1 MVTMDNNVKFNTI
14 PEAVEDIKA
23 GKFVIVADDEDRENE
38 GDLIMAAEKV
48 TPETVNFFAT
58 HGRGL
63 ICVCM
68 PQERIEQLQL
78 HSMVE
83 HNTAKHGTRFTVS
96 VDAVEGTT
104 TGISAPDRAVT
115 IKALVDPNTKPEDLA
130 RPGHVFP
137 IRALEGGVLVRAG
150 HTEASVDL
158 ARLAGLKPIAV
169 LCEIMD
175 EDGTMA
181 RVPTLYQ
188 MARKYNLKF
197 ITVHDLIAY
206 RRQHEKLVK
215 RVTTVDFPT
224 TYGDFKL
231 HLYRSDIDDH
241 HHLALTKGDVAGK
254 QNVLVRVHSSCL
266 TGDVFGSMRCDCGDQ
281 LHRAMERVE
290 QEGLGVILYMR
301 QEGRGIGLANKL
313 LAYELQ
319 EHGRDTVE
327 ANNELGFKADLRDY
341 GIGAQILVDLGLTSI
356 RVLTN
361 NPKKVVGLKG
371 YGLEITER
379 VPLEV
384 EPCKYNQG
392 YLETKRDKLGHLLNL
407 K

>member
-1 MVTMDNNVKFNTI
+1 MVNMNNHLELNTI
-14 PEAVEDIKA
+14 PETIENIKA
-23 GKFVIVADDEDRENE
+23 GKFVIVVDDEDRENE
-38 GDLIMAAEKV
+38 GDLIMAAEKI
-48 TPETVNFFAT
+48 TPEAVNFFAT

-68 PQERIEQLQL
+68 PQERIENLKL
-78 HSMVE
+78 HPMVE

-96 VDAVEGTT
+96 VDAEHGTT
-104 TGISAPDRAVT
+104 TGISAYDRAVT
-115 IKALVDPNTKPEDLA
+115 IKALVDENTKPEDLA

-137 IRALEGGVLVRAG
+137 IRALEGGVLARAG

-158 ARLAGLKPIAV
+158 ARLAGLTPVAV

-175 EDGTMA
+175 DDGTMA
-181 RVPTLYQ
+181 RVPKLYE
-188 MARKYNLKF
+188 MAKKYNLKL
-197 ITVHDLIAY
+197 ISVRDLIEY

-224 TYGDFKL
+224 AYGDFKL
-231 HLYRSDIDDH
+231 HLYGSDIDDH
-241 HHLALTKGDVAGK
+241 HHLALTKGDVAGQK
-254 QNVLVRVHSSCL
+254 NVLVRVHSSCL
-266 TGDVFGSMRCDCGDQ
+266 TGDVFGSRRCDCGEQ
-281 LHRAMERVE
+281 LHWAMERVE

-327 ANNELGFKADLRDY
+327 ANKELGFKADLRDY
-341 GIGAQILVDLGLTSI
+341 GVGAQILVDLGLTSI
-356 RVLTN
+356 RLLTN
-361 NPKKVVGLKG
+361 NPKKVIGLKG

-384 EPCKYNQG
+384 EPCRYNQN